1 MPIDWNRSRSSS
13 DTIIADWDCL
23 TLNGDSTISTE
34 EFLARDER
42 LRLIVETLQD
52 KKALDVVALD
62 LQGLSDS
69 ADYFIICTGMSDPH
83 VRSIGGDLVDALRQA
98 GHRPWHV
105 EGLDS
110 LRWVLVDLVDV
121 VIHVFRHEARE
132 FYALERLWGDAEAVR
147 FEDLEN
153 QVEATPQAEPGW
165 HLSND

>member
-1 MPIDWNRSRSSS
+1 M
-13 DTIIADWDCL
+13 
-23 TLNGDSTISTE
+23 
-34 EFLARDER
+34 
-42 LRLIVETLQD
+42 ETLHE

-69 ADYFIICTGMSDPH
+69 TDYFIICTGTSDPH
-83 VRSIGGDLVDALRQA
+83 VKSIGNDVVGALREA

-132 FYALERLWGDAEAVR
+132 FYALERLWGDADAVH
-147 FEDLEN
+147 FEDQWDQE
-153 QVEATPQAEPGW
+153 QTASPAQPGW
-165 HLSND
+165 HLGQ

>member
-1 MPIDWNRSRSSS
+1 MKE
-13 DTIIADWDCL
+13 
-23 TLNGDSTISTE
+23 DSQIPTE
-34 EFLARDER
+34 ELLARDER
-42 LRLIVETLQD
+42 LRLIVETLRD
-52 KKALDVVALD
+52 KKALDLVALD

-69 ADYFIICTGMSDPH
+69 TDYFIVCTGTSDPH
-83 VRSIGGDLVDALRQA
+83 VKSMGNDVVDALRQA

-121 VIHVFRHEARE
+121 VIHIFRHEARE

-147 FEDLEN
+147 FEDDWDGA
-153 QVEATPQAEPGW
+153 QTTSPAEPGW